1 VSAHPSATTALPG
14 LIMENAQPATKDT
27 KLKMVPVSPLKLE
40 AQPTLDARNGTG
52 TTKNVLNAHSD
63 GFSTEK
69 VSAHPSATTA
79 LPGLIMENA
88 QPATK
93 DTKLRMVPVSPLKL
107 KAQPTLDA
115 RNGTGTTKN
124 VLNAHTDGLSTP
136 LEFAHPSVT
145 TAPLGVTMELAL
157 LATKVTKSRME
168 LAFCQ
173 K

>member
-1 VSAHPSATTALPG
+1 VSAHPSATTALLG

-27 KLKMVPVSPLKLE
+27 KL
-40 AQPTLDARNGTG
+40 G
-52 TTKNVLNAHSD
+52 
-63 GFSTEK
+63 
-69 VSAHPSATTA
+69 
-79 LPGLIMENA
+79 
-88 QPATK
+88 
-93 DTKLRMVPVSPLKL
+93 MVPVSPLKL

-115 RNGTGTTKN
+115 RNGTGTIKN

>member
-27 KLKMVPVSPLKLE
+27 KLKMVPVSPLKL
-40 AQPTLDARNGTG
+40 
-52 TTKNVLNAHSD
+52 
-63 GFSTEK
+63 
-69 VSAHPSATTA
+69 
-79 LPGLIMENA
+79 
-88 QPATK
+88 
-93 DTKLRMVPVSPLKL
+93 

-124 VLNAHTDGLSTP
+124 VLNAHTDGLST
-136 LEFAHPSVT
+136 EKVSAHPSVT
-145 TAPLGVTMELAL
+145 TALPGLIMENAL